1 MLQSEDRGSL
11 KDASISLGI
20 IAAIEVPDG
29 KWDYFLETMSA
40 NSTSDAFQYRLAS
53 IQTMGM
59 MSELLDEHFDK
70 PLNYD
75 QIGLI
80 LHSTICN
87 ISG

>member
-1 MLQSEDRGSL
+1 
-11 KDASISLGI
+11 
-20 IAAIEVPDG
+20 
-29 KWDYFLETMSA
+29 
-40 NSTSDAFQYRLAS
+40 
-53 IQTMGM
+53 MGM